1 MSFVLSKIK
10 FEDLTD
16 ESKVLKITAPIFTPV
31 TKNPD
36 DETEEQ
42 IMTRHEKFLAL
53 LESIKDKLASIKISE
68 KIQQIGKVYGLELLQ
83 LADISRAIR
92 SYYFGELKLEDFPFT
107 LAKEMNIDLAKARQ
121 IFQVIKERIIDD
133 DSYEKAAQASLI
145 NLPLS
150 EALRIYPEVGEQLV
164 TSSKISLR
172 NFPYPVRPSI
182 KNWLADY
189 TFNLGYEKHESMA
202 RSQYLFQGANAK
214 NLPDPEKQKLS
225 YLLKS
230 FDENSPIAV
239 NKRMKQVVFSTS
251 NARNIAS
258 ADKPVN
264 ENNLPKNLTD
274 QFRPAAVP
282 KEEQKNINALRFSYR
297 QKMPYEKNLAPA
309 APALPVKIP
318 AENRDIQPVSRDK
331 SDLWKISNEKTPAA
345 APAKNPPPNTPIKS
359 SPWRLPEEKT
369 FAPAAPVKNLPPNA
383 PNKSDLW
390 RLPGYPTTPQG
401 STKNVVDLKNINQ

>member
-1 MSFVLSKIK
+1 MIEKIK
-10 FEDLTD
+10 FSDLD
-16 ESKVLKITAPIFTPV
+16 EKIKINRCSILFLV
-31 TKNPD
+31 SSEKNPD
-36 DETEEQ
+36 NETDDQFENILEKINLLPEE
-42 IMTRHEKFLAL
+42 
-53 LESIKDKLASIKISE
+53 IKDKFFSYAIGSKILEVGE
-68 KIQQIGKVYGLELLQ
+68 KFGLQLLQ
-83 LADISRAIR
+83 IADISRAIR